1 MSPIEKKSSQIIH
14 QSIAV
19 LPFVNI
25 SSDTDNEYFSDGI
38 TEEIINALTIIKGLK
53 VTARTSSFAFKGK
66 NMDVRTIGNQLG
78 VRTVLEGSVRKAE
91 NRVRITAQLISTE
104 DGTHLWSKNFDRELK
119 DIFALQEEVSTLI
132 ADQIREN
139 FGHFEI
145 PSLSQI
151 TTTKNVAAYDL
162 LLKGSFHLKRKDFDD
177 VKKAMLF
184 FKEAI
189 SVDPNYSEAYAQLG
203 EVYVHAA
210 GFGMMSTKEA
220 HDLARASAEN
230 AIAIDAKNAHAYKVL
245 AFVDLFYDWNWE
257 SALVNYNLA
266 VSNGLPEQNE
276 FISYYYIFIKE
287 DFERAIAVAQKGTET
302 DPLHV
307 ISHWQLGL
315 AYYFARRFKE
325 AIKAFSNALEV
336 DPNFGEALRYR
347 GLVKGYLGK
356 YQEALADIHGALE
369 RSSGQGLANLDLL
382 VVKIL
387 MGKTKEVLAVVE
399 KSNYVDASDPAFLYA
414 LLNMPD
420 EAIYW
425 LNKAYEERSV
435 MMVTLKN
442 YWVWDNIRNDQ
453 RFQEMYDRMNF
464 PPSAENLNAPE
475 PIVLGQLAA
484 TSLPLLSESE
494 IEYHLKQLE
503 ELMEEEKVYT
513 DSLLSLRQVAEK
525 IGLHPNKLSWLL
537 NERLEKNFNEYINAF
552 RLETFKLKA
561 VDPKNSH
568 ITILGLAYESG
579 FNSKTRFNS
588 YFKKMEGITPT
599 AWVKKQMP

>member
-151 TTTKNVAAYDL
+151 TTTQNVAAYDL